1 MSATRSDS
9 RGTDSFGADR
19 ANRLYQAGFDA
30 SWELDPFGGVQRAN
44 DAAQAELEAANADLH
59 AVRVSLAAETALEYV
74 NLRPLQEQLRI
85 ARRNLETQSDT
96 ARIAGWRATA
106 GLASALDAEQA
117 AAAREQTRARV
128 AEPGQTVAAQVQ
140 APVLSTLAENLT
152 QMKLEVDVD
161 EADVGQVHEGQ
172 DATFTVDAWPGRE
185 YPSHIIRVGFGSQEQ
200 EGVISYKTVMTVN
213 NDDLSLRPGMTA
225 TAEIETDRRAG
236 LLARAGRHRA
246 GHDRLGGAGARHG
259 PAVRVRARRVPA
271 VVRVLGAD
279 RGGVRPQAEPAL
291 QRARSNTA
299 N

>member
-1 MSATRSDS
+1 MRVSATRSDS
-9 RGTDSFGADR
+9 RGTDSFGAGH

-59 AVRVSLAAETALEYV
+59 AVRVSL
-74 NLRPLQEQLRI
+74 
-85 ARRNLETQSDT
+85 
-96 ARIAGWRATA
+96 
-106 GLASALDAEQA
+106 A

>member
-1 MSATRSDS
+1 MASTGGVSRRSGRTGTPPEAARVRLRAARAARAQASAAWYPAVRVSATRSDS
-9 RGTDSFGADR
+9 RGTESFGADR

-59 AVRVSLAAETALEYV
+59 AVRVSLAA
-74 NLRPLQEQLRI
+74 
-85 ARRNLETQSDT
+85 
-96 ARIAGWRATA
+96 
-106 GLASALDAEQA
+106 
-117 AAAREQTRARV
+117 AAREQTRARV
-128 AEPGQTVAAQVQ
+128 AAPGQTVAAQVQ

-246 GHDRLGGAGARHG
+246 GHDRLGGSGARHG